1 MCEANQESGNCPK
14 TLRNRIASVA
24 LYCGMQKFN
33 PKLFPIDYR
42 SPIEAEGFQTYVY
55 WISAKGTEY
64 HLPHHRIQKGL
75 KFRAL

>member
-1 MCEANQESGNCPK
+1 MCEKSGERKLPQNTKKPHSERG
-14 TLRNRIASVA
+14 TVLRHA
-24 LYCGMQKFN
+24 KFN